1 MSSPSACSVNRG
13 ILSPVNE
20 PSAFAGT
27 AETREGSGTRRAL
40 TRVS

>member
-1 MSSPSACSVNRG
+1 MSSPSACSGNRG

-20 PSAFAGT
+20 ASALAGT
-27 AETREGSGTRRAL
+27 ADTKVGSGTRRAL